1 MSAIFLTGTDT
12 DIGKTVITTL
22 LVHFFQKRNIP
33 IFSFKPIQTGA
44 IQRNGEWYA
53 PDPVVYE
60 KVTKPTSHNEFYG
73 ILLKKASSPH
83 LAARLEG
90 VHIPVHEIKEQIA
103 SLETKYEHLILE
115 GAGGL
120 YVPITDE
127 GYCMIDFMQELSYPV
142 ILVARAGLGT
152 INHTVLSIEALK
164 KRNIP
169 IAGIIF
175 NQLNVD
181 DHEIEEDNRIMVKK
195 LTDVPV
201 IGSVPYMDNLIERLK
216 EEEVRDQLISN
227 WDEKR
232 LKGVLLNDAGSAI
245 K

>member
-1 MSAIFLTGTDT
+1 MSSIFLTGTDT
-12 DIGKTVITTL
+12 DIGKTVVTSL

-33 IFSFKPIQTGA
+33 LFSFKPIQTGA
-44 IQRNGEWYA
+44 IERNGEWYA

-60 KVTKPTSHNEFYG
+60 NVTKSASHEEFYG

-90 VHIPVHEIKEQIA
+90 VQIPIHEIKEQII
-103 SLETKYEHLILE
+103 SLEKKYDHLILE

-152 INHTVLSIEALK
+152 INHTVLSVEALK

-175 NQLNVD
+175 NQLSVD
-181 DHEIEEDNRIMVKK
+181 DHEIEEDNRAMVQK

-216 EEEVRDQLISN
+216 EEKVRDQLVSN
-227 WDEKR
+227 WDEER
-232 LKGVLLNDAGSAI
+232 LKGVLLNDTRSVI